1 MKNIKLLLTT
11 GLMALAVNAWSQNE
25 DQLKSYHFIEA
36 QGGIRTT
43 IGGYKLFELTSP
55 AIALSYGYMTQP
67 IGFRLQFSGWDAKS
81 SPSYTFKYINTN
93 ADLLLN
99 ITHAFSRNVAR
110 PLNFYLLGGVGI
122 ANTFDRETADANWKD
137 HASLNLRIGLRLV
150 QRLSK
155 PLSLTFEVSANNMAS
170 HSNCYTYQDEK
181 GLNAMIGI
189 GYRFGHKYNNISKTE
204 PTTANLTKYQM
215 MTNSLNEQLGIWMK
229 QMPGE
234 TLEEFQLRVNDET
247 RAAQARK
254 LEYEISTKMATDML
268 ETSQISFGDYNPVLK
283 KLAVHVTSMPDFYL
297 DMDEQE
303 AASLYGSN
311 NLQLRNQKYT
321 LHPDDSFE
329 LVYAEVYNPTT
340 GKTYTFDNLKKMSLN
355 DIRNDA
361 NYLPLSVLS
370 ESMMKETNLEAMMD
384 DMVNLAKD
392 DQVITDHTHISVNSS
407 VEPAK
412 DATGRNIIN
421 YNVGIEYEV
430 EEQFSARDDFKPGRY
445 QTTESKAAVL
455 MLQIMKKAF
464 EQDFSKFMAEGKQMI
479 VKITGTADASPIK
492 RALAYNGQYGEYN
505 DQTVINNGKPTMLKL
520 TREEGIVTNEQLA
533 FARALGVKDWIVKN
547 IPAIQKMNR
556 DYEYHI
562 EVSKEEGSKFRRIS
576 VHCTFI
582 DAF

>member
-204 PTTANLTKYQM
+204 P
-215 MTNSLNEQLGIWMK
+215 
-229 QMPGE
+229 
-234 TLEEFQLRVNDET
+234 
-247 RAAQARK
+247 
-254 LEYEISTKMATDML
+254 
-268 ETSQISFGDYNPVLK
+268 
-283 KLAVHVTSMPDFYL
+283 
-297 DMDEQE
+297 
-303 AASLYGSN
+303 
-311 NLQLRNQKYT
+311 
-321 LHPDDSFE
+321 
-329 LVYAEVYNPTT
+329 
-340 GKTYTFDNLKKMSLN
+340 
-355 DIRNDA
+355 
-361 NYLPLSVLS
+361 
-370 ESMMKETNLEAMMD
+370 
-384 DMVNLAKD
+384 
-392 DQVITDHTHISVNSS
+392 
-407 VEPAK
+407 
-412 DATGRNIIN
+412 
-421 YNVGIEYEV
+421 
-430 EEQFSARDDFKPGRY
+430 
-445 QTTESKAAVL
+445 
-455 MLQIMKKAF
+455 
-464 EQDFSKFMAEGKQMI
+464 
-479 VKITGTADASPIK
+479 
-492 RALAYNGQYGEYN
+492 
-505 DQTVINNGKPTMLKL
+505 
-520 TREEGIVTNEQLA
+520 
-533 FARALGVKDWIVKN
+533 
-547 IPAIQKMNR
+547 
-556 DYEYHI
+556 
-562 EVSKEEGSKFRRIS
+562 
-576 VHCTFI
+576 
-582 DAF
+582 